1 MMSNLFFGIL
11 TWKMLRK
18 KVRIL
23 ISMKQKHLE
32 RILKLVKTNIMTNS
46 NNFCNRNLKTDSNQI
61 KTITNLNNNK
71 WALKTIKVIK
81 KCKTRAELTT
91 KLN

>member
-1 MMSNLFFGIL
+1 MLKFNMLRNRRIKTLKMMSNLFFGIL

-32 RILKLVKTNIMTNS
+32 RILRLVKTNIMTNS
-46 NNFCNRNLKTDSNQI
+46 NNFCNRNLKTD
-61 KTITNLNNNK
+61 NN
-71 WALKTIKVIK
+71 
-81 KCKTRAELTT
+81 
-91 KLN
+91 